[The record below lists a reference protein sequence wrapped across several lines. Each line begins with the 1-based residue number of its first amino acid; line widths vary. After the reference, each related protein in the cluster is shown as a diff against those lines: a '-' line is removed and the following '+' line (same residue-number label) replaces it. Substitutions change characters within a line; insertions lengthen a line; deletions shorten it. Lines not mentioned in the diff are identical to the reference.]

1 MSGQISRRGFL
12 SAGTGGFTL
21 VVLAACSSS
30 KATAPTTNKAA
41 TGTTGATTT
50 APPATST
57 TIVATTTTVPSTTT
71 TPLGAEVLNI
81 GPSLTITD
89 TGLVIVRGAKA
100 EMGQGV
106 LSALAML
113 VADELDADVNS
124 IRIVEEDGMPAIGRG
139 AGGGIPYT
147 FASTSMA
154 DSFDSVRQIGAT
166 ARVMLLTAA
175 AARLQVDVS
184 TLSITSGVI
193 SGGAK
198 SVSFADIA
206 TAAGAVAVPLD
217 AKPKAADQRRIV
229 GKDVARFDTASKVTG
244 QAKFASDV
252 KRDGMLVATLLRG
265 PRLMSSPSKWDEAA
279 ALAVPGVKSVVK
291 VPGDK
296 LATLGADDALA
307 VVATG
312 TWAALKGREALSKTV
327 AWTGGSGATTDVVS
341 AKLRELAASPGAVAE
356 DGNANVIDSGK
367 VKVDAIYDIGY
378 AAHLLMEPLTA
389 AADVSATKA
398 DIWIGHQAEL
408 NARPAI
414 DQAIGLSG
422 DAVTFHHMFL
432 GTGFGRRAKGDFAA
446 EAVYLAKQVGA
457 PVRVQ
462 WTRDDDIARGFM
474 RPAAAIRVRTSLDAN
489 GQFTGIDA
497 TVAGDSIGRM
507 DDPAMNLGSA
517 DFGVLGG
524 LTSETPYKFGAV
536 RSSTHTVKTDISIG
550 IWRGVTHNST
560 VFALESAISEMAL
573 AGTLDEIDMRTKL
586 LIANPRAAAVLAE
599 VVRLSGWKPAT
610 KERAFGVAMVNYGG
624 TAGACIAE
632 VIADGSGWKIAK
644 LYGTIDCGLAVSP
657 NGVRAQIEG
666 GIVFGL
672 TSALTPSVKVVNGE
686 VQQKNFDQLR
696 ALRNAEVP
704 PIAVSVINSSEPP
717 TGAGEAIVVT
727 VAPALANAVAA
738 LTGTRQR
745 SLPLTGWTGAS
756 RTY

>member
-12 SAGTGGFTL
+12 KAGTGGFTL

-30 KATAPTTNKAA
+30 KATAPTTNEAA

-71 TPLGAEVLNI
+71 IPLGAEVLNI

-113 VADELDADVNS
+113 VADELDADINS

-175 AARLQVDVS
+175 AARLQVEAS

-193 SGGAK
+193 SGGVK

-206 TAAGAVAVPLD
+206 TAAGAVAVPTD

-327 AWTGGSGATTDVVS
+327 TWTGGSEATTVAVS

-356 DGNANVIDSGK
+356 DGNASVIDTGK
-367 VKVDAIYDIGY
+367 AKVDAIYDIGY

-414 DQAIGLSG
+414 ERAIGLNG
-422 DAVTFHHMFL
+422 DAVTFHHVFL

-446 EAVYLAKQVGA
+446 EAVYIAKQVGA

-474 RPAAAIRVRTSLDAN
+474 RPAAAIRVRTSFDAK

-497 TVAGDSIGRM
+497 TVAGDSISRM
-507 DDPAMNLGSA
+507 DDPAMNLSGA

-524 LTSETPYKFGAV
+524 LTSETPYKFGVV
-536 RSSTHTVKTDISIG
+536 RSSTHTVRTDISIG

-573 AGTLDEIDMRTKL
+573 AGTLNEIDMRTKL
-586 LIANPRAAAVLAE
+586 LVANPRAAAVLAE

-610 KERAFGVAMVNYGG
+610 KERAFGVAIVNYAG

-632 VIADGSGWKIAK
+632 VIADGSGWKVAK
-644 LYGTIDCGLAVSP
+644 LYGTIDCGLAISP
-657 NGVRAQIEG
+657 NGVRAQVEG

-704 PIAVSVINSSEPP
+704 PIEVSVINSSEPP

-745 SLPLTGWTGAS
+745 SLPLTGWTGVS

>member
-1 MSGQISRRGFL
+1 
-12 SAGTGGFTL
+12 
-21 VVLAACSSS
+21 
-30 KATAPTTNKAA
+30 
-41 TGTTGATTT
+41 
-50 APPATST
+50 
-57 TIVATTTTVPSTTT
+57 
-71 TPLGAEVLNI
+71 
-81 GPSLTITD
+81 
-89 TGLVIVRGAKA
+89 
-100 EMGQGV
+100 
-106 LSALAML
+106 
-113 VADELDADVNS
+113 
-124 IRIVEEDGMPAIGRG
+124 
-139 AGGGIPYT
+139 
-147 FASTSMA
+147 
-154 DSFDSVRQIGAT
+154 
-166 ARVMLLTAA
+166 
-175 AARLQVDVS
+175 
-184 TLSITSGVI
+184 
-193 SGGAK
+193 
-198 SVSFADIA
+198 
-206 TAAGAVAVPLD
+206 
-217 AKPKAADQRRIV
+217 
-229 GKDVARFDTASKVTG
+229 
-244 QAKFASDV
+244 
-252 KRDGMLVATLLRG
+252 
-265 PRLMSSPSKWDEAA
+265 
-279 ALAVPGVKSVVK
+279 
-291 VPGDK
+291 
-296 LATLGADDALA
+296 
-307 VVATG
+307 
-312 TWAALKGREALSKTV
+312 
-327 AWTGGSGATTDVVS
+327 
-341 AKLRELAASPGAVAE
+341 
-356 DGNANVIDSGK
+356 
-367 VKVDAIYDIGY
+367 
-378 AAHLLMEPLTA
+378 
-389 AADVSATKA
+389 
-398 DIWIGHQAEL
+398 
-408 NARPAI
+408 
-414 DQAIGLSG
+414 
-422 DAVTFHHMFL
+422 MFL

-446 EAVYLAKQVGA
+446 EAVYVAKQVGA

-497 TVAGDSIGRM
+497 TVAGDSISRM

-517 DFGVLGG
+517 DFGVLAG

-586 LIANPRAAAVLAE
+586 LVANLRAAAVLAE

-624 TAGACIAE
+624 TAGACVAE
-632 VIADGSGWKIAK
+632 VIADGSGWKVAK

-717 TGAGEAIVVT
+717 TGAGEAVVVT

>member
-12 SAGTGGFTL
+12 KAGTGGFTL

-30 KATAPTTNKAA
+30 KATAPTTNEAA

-71 TPLGAEVLNI
+71 IPLGAEVLNI

-113 VADELDADVNS
+113 VADELDADINS

-175 AARLQVDVS
+175 AARLQVEAS

-193 SGGAK
+193 SGGVK

-206 TAAGAVAVPLD
+206 TAAGAVAVPTD

-327 AWTGGSGATTDVVS
+327 TWTGGSEATTDAVS

-356 DGNANVIDSGK
+356 DGNASVIDTGK
-367 VKVDAIYDIGY
+367 AKVDAIYDIGY

-414 DQAIGLSG
+414 ERAIGLNG
-422 DAVTFHHMFL
+422 DAVTFHHVFL

-446 EAVYLAKQVGA
+446 EAVYIAKQVGA

-474 RPAAAIRVRTSLDAN
+474 RPAAAIRVRTSFDAK

-497 TVAGDSIGRM
+497 TVAGDSISRM
-507 DDPAMNLGSA
+507 DDPAMNLSGA

-524 LTSETPYKFGAV
+524 LTSETPYKFGVV
-536 RSSTHTVKTDISIG
+536 RSSTHTVRTDISIG

-573 AGTLDEIDMRTKL
+573 AGTLNEIDMRTKL
-586 LIANPRAAAVLAE
+586 LVANPRAAAVLAE

-610 KERAFGVAMVNYGG
+610 KERAFGVAIVNYGG

-632 VIADGSGWKIAK
+632 VIADGSGWKVAK
-644 LYGTIDCGLAVSP
+644 LYGTIDCGLAISP
-657 NGVRAQIEG
+657 NGVRAQVEG

-704 PIAVSVINSSEPP
+704 PIEVSVINSSEPP

-745 SLPLTGWTGAS
+745 SLPLTGWTGVS